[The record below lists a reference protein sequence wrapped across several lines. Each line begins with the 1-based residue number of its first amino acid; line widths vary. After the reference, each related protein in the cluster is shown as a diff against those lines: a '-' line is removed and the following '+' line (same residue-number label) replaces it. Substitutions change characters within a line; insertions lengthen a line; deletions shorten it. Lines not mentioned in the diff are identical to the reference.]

1 MGGSSSSPAPPPSP
15 LLSVPWRTITWA
27 DKQSDLQHVKNY
39 KPQTDGQQLRIL
51 LYGSVG
57 AGKSSFINSVT
68 SVIKGQMSKR
78 AGTAN
83 VSGSS
88 YTKKYT
94 TYRIQ
99 KDGQNTFHPVV
110 LSDTMGME
118 CSTNRRRK
126 VYVKDM
132 KRAMKGH
139 VRDGYTFNPEC
150 KILKDDQR
158 YIPAPTAN
166 DRAHV
171 LVCVVDARTVS
182 QMSEKAIETLQDIRD
197 EASDLNIP
205 QVAILTK
212 IDLICPEIQKDLR
225 NVYKSK
231 ILKQKMEEFSA
242 EVGIPVDCIFPV
254 KNYHDDNTPDND
266 ADTLILSA
274 LRSFINLG
282 DDFISGSPSKDRDFR
297 EHPPDFNNEPT
308 PI

>member
-1 MGGSSSSPAPPPSP
+1 
-15 LLSVPWRTITWA
+15 
-27 DKQSDLQHVKNY
+27 SDLQHVKNY

-212 IDLICPEIQKDLR
+212 IDMICPEIKKDLR

-231 ILKQKMEEFSA
+231 ILKRKMEEFSA

-254 KNYHDDNTPDND
+254 KNYHDDNTFNND

-274 LRSFINLG
+274 LKNFINYG
-282 DDFISGSPSKDRDFR
+282 DEFISGQA
-297 EHPPDFNNEPT
+297 
-308 PI
+308 